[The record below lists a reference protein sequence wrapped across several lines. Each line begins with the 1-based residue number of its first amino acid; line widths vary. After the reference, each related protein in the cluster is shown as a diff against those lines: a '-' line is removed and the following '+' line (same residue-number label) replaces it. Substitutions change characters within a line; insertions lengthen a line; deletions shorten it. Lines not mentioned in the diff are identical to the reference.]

1 MGGLAFIWGK
11 VNDFRGSRF
20 VLFFSFILASIY
32 YLLMAHIHLF
42 PAEGIKRALIF
53 TSLVGGIAGGGQLM
67 GDTTRR
73 LMIAPEKN
81 RVGFFS
87 YLSVFGGQLP
97 ALIVPPITGPF
108 IEAHKNF
115 HIGSYGIYQ
124 IFFLSLAVLYIM
136 ILGLILKMKPIKE
149 KPVGEI
155 FRDVITENLMKLR
168 DLIASPP

>member
-1 MGGLAFIWGK
+1 MDETENEPWKLTP
-11 VNDFRGSRF
+11 SRK
-20 VLFFSFILASIY
+20 Y
-32 YLLMAHIHLF
+32 K
-42 PAEGIKRALIF
+42 E
-53 TSLVGGIAGGGQLM
+53 
-67 GDTTRR
+67 
-73 LMIAPEKN
+73 
-81 RVGFFS
+81 
-87 YLSVFGGQLP
+87 
-97 ALIVPPITGPF
+97 PPITGPF